1 MDRRRALMAAA
12 NLKSSNNPW
21 EDLPPEST
29 GFGFPLYLNLTKY
42 DADNDE
48 WYRTENSISTALY
61 EWCEQNFVEQKDD
74 FSTIVG
80 YVPITADT
88 KIYIN
93 GGLIEE
99 IYKDSGNY
107 YMTGSKL
114 PFENAYVSSWGYMAG
129 SGAKLPSS
137 GGDLYLTLNT
147 TNADNIKAFQLM
159 ESEKTLAPNG
169 TYYDWFPSNTN
180 IFVSGEVEK
189 VTFTNARVELA
200 DRPQENNFWF
210 LYFENMSEIGVVPVC
225 YLYPNGLLE
234 AYNDD

>member
-1 MDRRRALMAAA
+1 MDRRRALMAAV
-12 NLKSSNNPW
+12 NQKSSDNPW

-29 GFGFPLYLNLTKY
+29 EFGFPLYLNLTEY
-42 DADNDE
+42 DANNDE
-48 WYRTENSISTALY
+48 WYRTEDSISRALF
-61 EWCEQNFVEQKDD
+61 EWCEQNLVKQEVDNPM
-74 FSTIVG
+74 IEG
-80 YVPITADT
+80 YVPLTADT

-93 GGLIEE
+93 GCLIEE

-114 PFENAYVSSWGYMAG
+114 PFEEVYVNPEYYMSG

-147 TNADNIKAFQLM
+147 TNADNIKAFQLI
-159 ESEKTLAPNG
+159 EAEKKLAPIG
-169 TYYDWFPSNTN
+169 SYYDWSPSNTN
-180 IFVSGEVEK
+180 IFVSGEAEK
-189 VTFTNARVELA
+189 VTFTNARIELA
-200 DRPQENNFWF
+200 DRPQYEDRWS
-210 LYFENMSEIGVVPVC
+210 LYFENMSEIGAVPVC